1 MASEGSQAD
10 LLNKIDSL
18 LTGKLEPI
26 TTRLNNIEQQLAEIK
41 DPTERVDALE
51 KLCKLQE
58 KKCQQLQTKLNEA
71 EVQNKKLQEELL
83 QQEIY
88 SRRKNVTIHGLSY
101 QNHESLEDI
110 VIKKLKEADVTITS
124 QDIDR
129 VHLVGNPKLGNRR
142 PVIVRLL
149 RWKDKQSIL
158 HVRDRLRQMN
168 ITIQEDYPTEVNE
181 RRRMLLPIFFKA
193 LELYPA
199 LNPKFYVDRINLGGK
214 IYTVDNIN
222 SIQFPELLPERVFS
236 PVESNVQAYFT
247 KYSPLSNFYPAKI
260 DAEGHSFWT
269 SEQYFT
275 YKKALHFEDKDT
287 ALAILQ
293 TKDPEKVKQLGKKIQ
308 GFQKKEWYRVSQEYM
323 YEAMMLKFSQNE
335 TMKGFLLSTSGN
347 RLIEANGSDKY
358 WGIGQ
363 SLRSPHLFNQ
373 AKWEGKNIAGATLQR
388 VRQDLM

>member
-41 DPTERVDALE
+41 DPTERVDVLE
-51 KLCKLQE
+51 NLCKLQE

-88 SRRKNVTIHGLSY
+88 SRRKNVRIHGLSY
-101 QNHESLEDI
+101 QNHESLEDV

-129 VHLVGNPKLGNRR
+129 VHFIGNPKLGNRR
-142 PVIVRLL
+142 PVIMRLL

-158 HVRDRLRQMN
+158 QVRDRLRQMN
-168 ITIQEDYPTEVNE
+168 ITIQEDYATEVNE
-181 RRRMLLPIFFKA
+181 RRKMLLPIFFKA

-199 LNPKFYVDRINLGGK
+199 MNPKFYVDRINLGGK
-214 IYTVDNIN
+214 IFTVDNIN

-236 PVESNVQAYFT
+236 PVKSKF
-247 KYSPLSNFYPAKI
+247 SPLSNFYPAK
-260 DAEGHSFWT
+260 
-269 SEQYFT
+269 
-275 YKKALHFEDKDT
+275 
-287 ALAILQ
+287 
-293 TKDPEKVKQLGKKIQ
+293 
-308 GFQKKEWYRVSQEYM
+308 M
-323 YEAMMLKFSQNE
+323 
-335 TMKGFLLSTSGN
+335 
-347 RLIEANGSDKY
+347 
-358 WGIGQ
+358 
-363 SLRSPHLFNQ
+363 RSPHLFNE
-373 AKWEGKNIAGATLQR
+373 AKWEGKNIAGVTLQR